1 MFCVPTEGLVDSLSL
16 ANVHAKNTPP
26 TVCTKLMSLA
36 TTLVTVKLIG
46 MKCFFREGIWKGI
59 LFLLLYYFNPV
70 LKYFKYF
77 YRLNHFQGLKSPT
90 LVKSVLNIVN
100 EWTFKICPDYL
111 CSQILSFMPP
121 LLTISIMH
129 QSI

>member
-1 MFCVPTEGLVDSLSL
+1 MCLNDGLIWLQFFQIMIKLLFGLNYNLFCVPTEGLVDSLFL

-26 TVCTKLMSLA
+26 PVCTKLMSLA

-46 MKCFFREGIWKGI
+46 MKFFFREGIWKGI

-90 LVKSVLNIVN
+90 LVMSVLDIVN
-100 EWTFKICPDYL
+100 E
-111 CSQILSFMPP
+111 
-121 LLTISIMH
+121 
-129 QSI
+129 